1 MYLKDILCKY
11 SDEEHPLS
19 ANQIAEM
26 LREYGIEAE
35 RKSIYNDMEML
46 AEYGLD
52 IMKLNGRD
60 GGFFIGSREFEL
72 AELKLLIDAV
82 QSSRFITKRK
92 SEQLV
97 KKISSYASEY
107 DAESLK
113 GVLYSINRI
122 KGQNESILYTVD
134 IINTAIRNNRQILF
148 KYCECGYVFCSSCYS
163 CHKDKTHH
171 KQSIDSD
178 KYFLYCKKKGHF
190 DETFKGYCYDC
201 NENYCKLC
209 EKEHIKHSKIL
220 INTMEVEQKEID
232 KIKKLNQDYRSLI
245 TYYESLIKLNNLIIQ
260 SYEKNRDNYYNLF
273 NMHSIISNASR
284 NPLTKNDNFYQSISP
299 GEGNTNIIN
308 YISNL
313 YGQELNEDE
322 TVDIKINHKNFNNF
336 DFKILSQMPL
346 YNLKILELDNNSIT
360 KIDCL
365 ENAEYPELIVLSL
378 KNNAIVDISVLARVK
393 FEELQGILL
402 SNNNISDINSLER
415 ANFKKLRLIDLRNN
429 NIDNISV
436 FEYIENERINALQC
450 VYLTGNK
457 YDTTKIDK
465 VKNLL
470 GKCEELLL

>member
-1 MYLKDILCKY
+1 MSSINENQISSGGDDGFNLINQDTNTLEPE
-11 SDEEHPLS
+11 STQQNEENDLS
-19 ANQIAEM
+19 A
-26 LREYGIEAE
+26 L
-35 RKSIYNDMEML
+35 S
-46 AEYGLD
+46 
-52 IMKLNGRD
+52 
-60 GGFFIGSREFEL
+60 F
-72 AELKLLIDAV
+72 
-82 QSSRFITKRK
+82 
-92 SEQLV
+92 
-97 KKISSYASEY
+97 SSYDSLENFKLEKLGQYTCDECSEIPKIIDTNIAKKTIIIKCKEHGQKEINIRDY
-107 DAESLK
+107 IVNSLN
-113 GVLYSINRI
+113 YNP
-122 KGQNESILYTVD
+122 
-134 IINTAIRNNRQILF
+134 NNWKCADSEHYQKTSKELF
-148 KYCECGYVFCSSCYS
+148 KFCECGQVFCGECYPV
-163 CHKDKTHH
+163 HKKITSHS
-171 KQSIDSD
+171 QSIDSD

-273 NMHSIISNASR
+273 NMHSIISNANR